1 MSRAGSGD
9 VVFVR
14 PRNSI
19 YTALAAAG
27 TVAVAVGLIA
37 LFVRCTALGV
47 KFF

>member
-1 MSRAGSGD
+1 MSRAGGAD
-9 VVFVR
+9 VVFVK

-27 TVAVAVGLIA
+27 TVAVIVGLVA
-37 LFVRCTALGV
+37 LYLRSVALNV